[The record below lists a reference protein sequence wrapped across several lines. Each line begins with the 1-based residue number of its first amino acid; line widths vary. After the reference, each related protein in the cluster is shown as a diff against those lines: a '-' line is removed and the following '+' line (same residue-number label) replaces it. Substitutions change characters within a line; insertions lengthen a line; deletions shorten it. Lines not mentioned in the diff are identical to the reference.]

1 MAARPRQSQLHLFG
15 ARPVGVVLTAVELL
29 TPPNTIKFL
38 PGFTCESRQ
47 GKAGDW
53 GRSGNSAAPV
63 GFEDSLVVEGRFR
76 QDVLERKL
84 AVRTAKDGRHQ
95 TCSLTCCSSDRPSG
109 CAPPG
114 PQPIWLAH
122 FSG

>member
-1 MAARPRQSQLHLFG
+1 M
-15 ARPVGVVLTAVELL
+15 GVVLTAVELL

-38 PGFTCESRQ
+38 PGFTCEARQ

-76 QDVLERKL
+76 QDVLER
-84 AVRTAKDGRHQ
+84 
-95 TCSLTCCSSDRPSG
+95 
-109 CAPPG
+109 
-114 PQPIWLAH
+114 
-122 FSG
+122 